1 MFIRVYYLLPHRP
14 HSETSEGFGTK
25 LMLQTLCTSSLYFFF
40 FPFVFLPAVLLQGF
54 CHCTSARPRTP
65 IYRAFKRTNS
75 YLQIYLVKP

>member
-1 MFIRVYYLLPHRP
+1 MSITYCHIALTLKQVKGLEPNSCYKRYVQVHFI
-14 HSETSEGFGTK
+14 
-25 LMLQTLCTSSLYFFF
+25 FFF